1 MLRRLFLSSLL
12 LITAITAGV
21 LSLTHSESG
30 LQLIANWA
38 SQSTAGRLQ
47 LGNLSGT
54 LAGPLAIEKIVWDSP
69 DLKLTIHKLHLD
81 WRPGALLQNKVQISE
96 LTAASVQLTVASTGD
111 VTPAPVSLRLPVAV
125 DVERLAIS
133 AFDYAAIFSATDLSG
148 RLLSDGETH
157 QLTDFHAT
165 SGRLSVTG
173 EASLGGT
180 APLPLTANAQL
191 NGQLQ
196 ERPMVLALQAAGP
209 LSEIL
214 LKARAEQGISG
225 QARATLTPF
234 AQHLFASAHVELDAI
249 DPAAW
254 QPGAPGADLALSL
267 DLQPK
272 GTGLAG
278 GFSLHNRRPGYLDR
292 QRLPLERLSGTL
304 DSQGEVLKLGNL
316 QALLSGGG
324 SLSGNGQWTR
334 ETLTL
339 DLQAARVDAAKLL
352 SSLRPSR
359 LAGPL
364 LATITAEK
372 QSLQINLSEPRFA
385 TKAEIIHAADT
396 ISMPLLELSAGD
408 SRLKA
413 SGELKLDKAMA
424 FRIAGELTRF
434 DPSRFM
440 KTPAALIN
448 SRFTGHGQ
456 LEPRP
461 LLDAKFEMT
470 DSRFAGQALTGVGDF
485 RLDWPRIPRA
495 DITLHA
501 GANHLLL
508 KGAYGQ
514 AGDVLEIR
522 LEAPDLA
529 PYGIDGDLS
538 AQARL
543 GGNPQAATLSAQA
556 TSKRLR
562 LPGGSQLSN
571 LSLNAAGGNSAGAP
585 LHVDLTVAR
594 VDHHEQVAAAK
605 LLRLQIDGS
614 NSSHQLRSS
623 GELGDKQKFSIHLDG
638 GLSAGKWQGIARQA
652 TLSGG
657 RQSLQ
662 LSAPTPLSLA
672 TDAWSFGPAEISG
685 DNGENRWHGKLQAA
699 ADALLLRASL
709 EGRGPRLGEI
719 TLQME
724 AGMHDAWSLNPQA
737 PWQANLRSNI
747 ADLGWIADLLGDKW
761 KSAGSFSGELKISGT
776 PAQPITSG
784 QFQGKDLVLRL
795 PEQGLHLVRGELDIA
810 VAANL
815 LRVKKLAFDSLLQAV
830 PRPLL
835 RSERGPEISALAARA
850 GRLEIGGEMRV
861 DRDKLGDNAFLD
873 IHLERL
879 GAFQLPDQWV
889 IISGDGRLTW
899 QDGTLGVRGK
909 LVTDAG
915 YWQLA
920 STGTPQLS
928 DDVLIKRPGNE
939 KPASALRPKLDIDLS
954 ADLGRN
960 FQFNGA
966 GLISRLAGDIR
977 LRANGRDLPRASGSI
992 RTRDGRFEAYGQQL
1006 SIERGILSFQGL
1018 LDNPALDVR
1027 AVRKGLPVEAGVQVS
1042 GTAQK
1047 PIVKLVSEPELP
1059 DPEKLAWLIL
1069 GHGPE
1074 LMSAGDATILL
1085 SAAGSILGS
1094 NSGGVVQQL
1103 KKGFGIDEFGVRSGQ
1118 IGDTGS
1124 RSQSSRVAGSS
1135 VDTTAAT
1142 GNQILSIGKRLS
1154 SNAMLSYEQ
1163 TLGKAE
1169 SIVKLTV
1176 NLSRQISLIGRA
1188 GSDNALDIFYIITLG
1203 DLRERGR
1210 RTSATPEKE

>member
-12 LITAITAGV
+12 LIAAITA
-21 LSLTHSESG
+21 SIFWFAHSERG
-30 LQLIANWA
+30 LQLIAQWA
-38 SQSTAGRLQ
+38 SQTAAGNLQ
-47 LGNLSGT
+47 LGNISGT
-54 LAGPLAIEKIVWDSP
+54 LTGPLAIEKIVWDSP
-69 DLKLTIHKLHLD
+69 DLKLTINKLHLD

-96 LTAASVQLTVASTGD
+96 LTAESVQLSVTSTSQA
-111 VTPAPVSLRLPVAV
+111 TPPPATLRLPVAV
-125 DVERLAIS
+125 DIEKLAIS
-133 AFDYAAIFSATDLSG
+133 VFDYAALFSASDLRG

-157 QLTDFHAT
+157 QLRDFHAKN
-165 SGRLSVTG
+165 GLLSVTG
-173 EASLGGT
+173 EASLGGS
-180 APLPLTANAQL
+180 APLPLIASAQL
-191 NGQLQ
+191 SGQLQ
-196 ERPMVLALQAAGP
+196 ERPLRLALQAAGP
-209 LSEIL
+209 LNEIL

-225 QARATLTPF
+225 HANATLTPF
-234 AQHLFASAHVELDAI
+234 AEQSVARAHVELDAI

-254 QPGAPGADLALSL
+254 QPGAPRADLALNL
-267 DLQPK
+267 DLRPHK
-272 GTGLAG
+272 AGLTGE
-278 GFSLHNRRPGYLDR
+278 FSLSNRLPGYLDR
-292 QRLPLERLSGTL
+292 QRLPLERFSGTL
-304 DSQGEVLKLGNL
+304 DSQGETLKLGKL
-316 QALLSGGG
+316 QAVISGGG
-324 SLSGNGQWTR
+324 TLNGDAHWAKD
-334 ETLTL
+334 TLTL
-339 DLQAARVDAAKLL
+339 DLQAARVDAARLV
-352 SSLRPSR
+352 SSLRPTR
-359 LAGPL
+359 LAGPV

-372 QSLQINLSEPRFA
+372 QSLQLKLTEPRFT
-385 TKAEIIHAADT
+385 TKAEVVHAADT
-396 ISMPLLELSAGD
+396 ISVPLLELTAGD

-413 SGELKLDKAMA
+413 SGELSLNKAKG

-448 SRFTGHGQ
+448 SQFTGQGQ
-456 LEPRP
+456 LAPRP
-461 LLDAKFEMT
+461 LLDAKFEIT
-470 DSRFAGQALTGVGDF
+470 DSRFAGQPLSGRGDF

-495 DITLHA
+495 DVTLNA
-501 GANHLLL
+501 GVNHLLL

-514 AGDVLEIR
+514 TGDLLDIR

-543 GGNPQAATLSAQA
+543 GGHPQAATLSAQA
-556 TSKRLR
+556 TTKRLR
-562 LPGGSQLSN
+562 LPGVGQLSA
-571 LSLNAAGGNSAGAP
+571 LSLNAEGGNSAGSP

-594 VDHHEQVAAAK
+594 LDRPEQVAAAK

-614 NSSHQLRSS
+614 NSSHQLRAS
-623 GELGDKQKFSIHLDG
+623 GDLGDKQKFSILLDG
-638 GLSAGKWQGIARQA
+638 GLSAGQWQGSARQA

-657 RQSLQ
+657 RQNLK
-662 LSAPTPLSLA
+662 LAAPSALA
-672 TDAWSFGPAEISG
+672 LAPDAWSFGPAEISG
-685 DNGENRWHGKLQAA
+685 DDGENRWRGKLQAA
-699 ADALLLRASL
+699 ADAHLLRASL
-709 EGRGPRLGEI
+709 EGRGPRLGEV
-719 TLQME
+719 TAQME
-724 AGMHDAWSLNPQA
+724 AGMHDAWSINPQA
-737 PWQANLRSNI
+737 PWQASIRSNI
-747 ADLGWIADLLGDKW
+747 ADLGWVADLLGDEW
-761 KSAGSFSGELKISGT
+761 KSAGRFSGELNITGT
-776 PAQPITSG
+776 PAQPLSSG
-784 QFQGKDLVLRL
+784 QFQGKDLVLHL
-795 PEQGLHLVRGELDIA
+795 PEQGLHLARGELDIE

-815 LRVKKLAFDSLLQAV
+815 LRVKKLAFDSLLHAV
-830 PRPLL
+830 PRPLR
-835 RSERGPEISALAARA
+835 RSERGPEISALAARP

-873 IHLERL
+873 IRFERL

-889 IISGDGRLTW
+889 VISGDGRLTW
-899 QDGTLGVRGK
+899 QDGTLGLRGK
-909 LVTDAG
+909 LATDAG

-920 STGTPQLS
+920 NTGTPQLS
-928 DDVLIKRPGNE
+928 DDVVVKRPGNE
-939 KPASALRPKLDIDLS
+939 KPASALRPKLDLDLS

-960 FQFNGA
+960 FQFTGA
-966 GLISRLAGDIR
+966 GLSSRLVGDIR
-977 LRANGRDLPRASGSI
+977 LRASGRDLPRATGNI

-1006 SIERGILSFQGL
+1006 SIERGILTFQGL

-1027 AVRKGLPVEAGVQVS
+1027 AVRKGLAVEAGVQVS

-1047 PIVKLVSEPELP
+1047 PIIKLISEPELP

-1074 LMSAGDATILL
+1074 LMSAGDATVLL

-1176 NLSRQISLIGRA
+1176 NLTRQISLIGRA
-1188 GSDNALDIFYIITLG
+1188 GSDNALDVFYIITLG
-1203 DLRERGR
+1203 DPRERGR
-1210 RTSATPEKE
+1210 RTSATRENE